1 MPDLLTHPLH
11 IPAAWRGAEI
21 ESDPSWIYTLDA
33 AVVQELQAA
42 LAAVEQSGQDLLKIT
57 SQDFTLPSFAETRL
71 HLLADLEGG
80 RGFALIRGLPVDSA
94 EKQAAMLFWGLGTH
108 LGTPEPQDAA
118 GNFLHHVRD
127 TGRDLSQDDVRK
139 YQTSQDIPF
148 HNDGSDIFM
157 LLCLRNARSGG
168 SSRLISSTA
177 VFNEITRRRTDLAEI
192 LQQPFPF
199 DARGQQ
205 PPGQPRAQVVPIY
218 NYHQGHLST
227 IHKRFYIDL
236 AQRFPEVPRLT
247 PPQVEALDL
256 FDEICA
262 EPGMCLEFDMR
273 PGDILVANNYDIL
286 HCRTAF
292 EDHEDPGRSRH
303 MMRLWLTL
311 PTARPLPPSF
321 EHTREFQHSYARR
334 QHDKTQKG

>member
-11 IPAAWRGAEI
+11 IPAAWRGAEL
-21 ESDPSWIYTLDA
+21 ETDTAWIYPLDV
-33 AVVQELQAA
+33 AVVQELQTA
-42 LAAVEQSGQDLLKIT
+42 LTAVEESSLGLFEIT
-57 SQDFTLPSFAETRL
+57 PRNFSLPSFSETRRR
-71 HLLADLEGG
+71 LLAEFEGG
-80 RGFALIRGLPVDSA
+80 RGFALIRGLPIDNCSEQQSA
-94 EKQAAMLFWGLGTH
+94 LLFWGLGTH

-118 GNFLHHVRD
+118 GNLLHHVRT

-139 YQTSQDIPF
+139 YQTNQDIPF
-148 HNDGSDIFM
+148 HNDGSDIFL
-157 LLCLRNARSGG
+157 LLCVRNAKRGG

-177 VFNEITRRRTDLAEI
+177 VFNEIIERRPDLAEV

-205 PPGQPRAQVVPIY
+205 RPGQPRTQVVPIY
-218 NYHQGHLST
+218 NYYEGHLSA

-247 PPQVEALDL
+247 PRQVEALDL

-273 PGDILVANNYDIL
+273 PGDILAANNYDIL

-292 EDHEDPGRSRH
+292 EDHDDPARRRH
-303 MMRLWLTL
+303 MMRLWLML
-311 PTARPLPPSF
+311 PAGRPLPPIF

-334 QHDKTQKG
+334 QRGA